1 MSTINLL
8 PEDYLRRRWQS
19 RANALCVILTAV
31 VMASVGTA
39 ALVSE
44 QSLRNTRQI
53 RDKINASYAEA
64 AKMLTEM
71 QKLEATKRQM
81 IIMAKSTALLLERVP
96 RSYVLALVAQA
107 LPEHCSLI
115 KVELKPSPKRQ
126 KEKAKREPRG
136 SKFAAVKRKKQKLEL
151 AVRTQPPMRLEVTG
165 HAATDVQVGH
175 FIKNLHGNPLL
186 SSVDL
191 NFSQDKVLN
200 AHQRDKPKCRIRE
213 FKVTMELRPNVDVI
227 DFLNPDRRSE
237 NAKAG
242 TEATTGKT
250 ES

>member
-8 PEDYLRRRWQS
+8 PEDYLQRRWQS
-19 RANALCVILTAV
+19 RANTLCAMLFAV
-31 VMASVGTA
+31 VMAGVGMA

-53 RDKINASYAEA
+53 RDKVNSSYAEA

-81 IIMAKSTALLLERVP
+81 TALAKSTASLLERVP
-96 RSYVLALVAQA
+96 RSYVLAMVAQA
-107 LPEHCSLI
+107 LPEHCSLV
-115 KVELKPSPKRQ
+115 KVELKPNLKKLVAKASRGPK
-126 KEKAKREPRG
+126 G
-136 SKFAAVKRKKQKLEL
+136 SKFEAVKKKQQGPRSTE
-151 AVRTQPPMRLEVTG
+151 RIQPPMMLVVTG
-165 HAATDVQVGH
+165 HAATDVQVAS

-186 SSVDL
+186 SSVDY
-191 NFSQDKVLN
+191 NFSQDKALKST
-200 AHQRDKPKCRIRE
+200 RPDSPKIRVRE

-227 DFLNPDRRSE
+227 DLLNPDRRSE
-237 NAKAG
+237 SAKIPG
-242 TEATTGKT
+242 EPKTGDT